1 MLLPYFTSRG
11 ISVAGSPP
19 RAEQVLKHVGW
30 AKFLRLSSVRTF
42 ENLLKALQHLFVI
55 FFDDMIEQ
63 TEVTQKS
70 HVRLLCYGILW
81 TVSEEAELFGVERR
95 HRAWRLLSRGE
106 LFKFRRV
113 SEPLID
119 LVEYG
124 KRGHTARGVLYFRLP
139 QSAALFETL
148 CSQEDT
154 LCCIAL
160 KQVTTTSNPIQIRL
174 ERN

>member
-30 AKFLRLSSVRTF
+30 AKFLRPLSVRTF

-63 TEVTQKS
+63 KKVTQKS

-81 TVSEEAELFGVERR
+81 TVFEEKAYFMTESELKGV
-95 HRAWRLLSRGE
+95 
-106 LFKFRRV
+106 
-113 SEPLID
+113 
-119 LVEYG
+119 
-124 KRGHTARGVLYFRLP
+124 TARGASSHNLNFGAC
-139 QSAALFETL
+139 Q
-148 CSQEDT
+148 
-154 LCCIAL
+154 
-160 KQVTTTSNPIQIRL
+160 NQIY
-174 ERN
+174 